1 MGMLEN
7 ARVIAIDFWEYP
19 AVLVYCIILGIIFS
33 RKKRQNIK
41 NNPEYKYYLYGL
53 YARLAGGFIF
63 TLIYVYYYGNGDTIS
78 FFNSSVALVNLLLRN
93 PTNYFHAIISSS
105 TWENY
110 YSFFDQLTGFPLG
123 YIYMDHR
130 TYILVKLISPLT
142 LLSFKSIL
150 LTSVLVSAV
159 CYGGVWKLFRMM
171 VRYYP
176 RIQGRLAFAVLFF
189 PSVIF
194 WGSGI
199 LKDTFTF
206 TAMCWFIVAMEEVF
220 VLKKDRMSNWFYIIM
235 SSFIMIA
242 MKPYIFMTIF
252 PAILLWILYH
262 RTQRIQNP
270 IFRISILPVI
280 MMFFIIL
287 SITVLNRLGDNLGK
301 FSLDNALET
310 VVITQSDMTRSEQ
323 YGHNYFDLGKI
334 EPTWNSVLSKFPQA
348 TFAGLFRPSLLDV
361 NNALMLIAGIEN
373 AFILALAVYVLLRTR
388 GVFFLSMLLKNP
400 LLQMCFLFSLG
411 YAFMIAVTTPNFGAM
426 ARFKIP
432 LLPLFVS
439 GLFIAN
445 HILDRR
451 QQAKA
456 LGRKF
461 QFEDFA
467 NGDPVPLVPHKKS
480 GRD

>member
-1 MGMLEN
+1 
-7 ARVIAIDFWEYP
+7 
-19 AVLVYCIILGIIFS
+19 
-33 RKKRQNIK
+33 
-41 NNPEYKYYLYGL
+41 
-53 YARLAGGFIF
+53 
-63 TLIYVYYYGNGDTIS
+63 
-78 FFNSSVALVNLLLRN
+78 
-93 PTNYFHAIISSS
+93 
-105 TWENY
+105 
-110 YSFFDQLTGFPLG
+110 
-123 YIYMDHR
+123 
-130 TYILVKLISPLT
+130 
-142 LLSFKSIL
+142 
-150 LTSVLVSAV
+150 
-159 CYGGVWKLFRMM
+159 
-171 VRYYP
+171 
-176 RIQGRLAFAVLFF
+176 
-189 PSVIF
+189 
-194 WGSGI
+194 
-199 LKDTFTF
+199 
-206 TAMCWFIVAMEEVF
+206 
-220 VLKKDRMSNWFYIIM
+220 M